1 MFNIDSY
8 ISGNIDDP
16 IIHSLGLKME
26 FNTRRFVV
34 DERKELLYRAN
45 VQNRVYRQ
53 EIINLD
59 KEIFKLEKSLEHR
72 HSVKSF

>member
-1 MFNIDSY
+1 
-8 ISGNIDDP
+8 
-16 IIHSLGLKME
+16 ME

-53 EIINLD
+53 EIIDLD
-59 KEIFKLEKSLEHR
+59 KEIFKLENNLEHDDR
-72 HSVKSF
+72 NLMEKNSEHKNLERFSIESY

>member
-1 MFNIDSY
+1 M
-8 ISGNIDDP
+8 DDP

-26 FNTRRFVV
+26 LNTRRFVV

-53 EIINLD
+53 EIIDLD
-59 KEIFKLEKSLEHR
+59 KEIFKLEKNLEHR
-72 HSVKSF
+72 FSIKSY